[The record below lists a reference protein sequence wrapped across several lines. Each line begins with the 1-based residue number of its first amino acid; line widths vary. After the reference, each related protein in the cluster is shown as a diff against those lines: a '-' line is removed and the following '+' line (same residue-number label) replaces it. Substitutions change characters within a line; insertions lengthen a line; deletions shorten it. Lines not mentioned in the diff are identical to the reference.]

1 MAWPR
6 MPSFSPRY
14 SRSINLHLSKVSL
27 FYRNDSSLYPS
38 RNTFAPFLLLHRD
51 GSFNFLYRLSYRS
64 MEGGGGKKFIHRDK
78 SRERSLSRGLYYFL
92 SGRRIVGEFMDSEG
106 KWNRAGEARVIKG
119 IIKRW
124 DLQKSRRYISIQKF
138 SPSFSL
144 IEIHIL
150 FKKNM

>member
-1 MAWPR
+1 MGHLISYTGCRIGQWR
-6 MPSFSPRY
+6 EGEGKNLSTV
-14 SRSINLHLSKVSL
+14 INHA
-27 FYRNDSSLYPS
+27 NDPS
-38 RNTFAPFLLLHRD
+38 R
-51 GSFNFLYRLSYRS
+51 G
-64 MEGGGGKKFIHRDK
+64 
-78 SRERSLSRGLYYFL
+78 GLYYFL

>member
-1 MAWPR
+1 
-6 MPSFSPRY
+6 
-14 SRSINLHLSKVSL
+14 
-27 FYRNDSSLYPS
+27 
-38 RNTFAPFLLLHRD
+38 
-51 GSFNFLYRLSYRS
+51 
-64 MEGGGGKKFIHRDK
+64 
-78 SRERSLSRGLYYFL
+78 
-92 SGRRIVGEFMDSEG
+92 MDSEG